1 MAGLDLE
8 RWSRLWNRLGY
19 TPSSQGSRGAAGG
32 DSGDGDGL
40 QAAFID
46 LRDRHGEPQ
55 RAYHTG
61 EHVAAVLAALDGA
74 RDSAEDADCCELA
87 LWFHDVIY
95 DVKAKGGANEAAS
108 ADHCLAV
115 IEQLTGSVTP
125 QAERAARHIRAT
137 AHTAGD
143 APPGDPDTRLVLDC
157 DLSILGAAPDA
168 FDRYDQQIRVEYG
181 CSTSST
187 NRPSS

>member
-1 MAGLDLE
+1 MAGLSLD
-8 RWSRLWNRLGY
+8 RWRALWDRFGAQHDSR
-19 TPSSQGSRGAAGG
+19 
-32 DSGDGDGL
+32 
-40 QAAFID
+40 AAFDD
-46 LRDRHGEPQ
+46 LVARHAEPQ

-74 RDSAEDADCCELA
+74 RDSAQDFDCCELA

-95 DVKAKGGANEAAS
+95 DVKAQGGANESAS

-115 IEQLTGSVTP
+115 FEQLTGSVTP
-125 QAERAARHIRAT
+125 QAERAACHIRAT

-181 CSTSST
+181 
-187 NRPSS
+187 